1 MLEQRIQQQFFESA
15 DLQYECAESSAR
27 QVALAA
33 AALLNCITA
42 GGKVL
47 LHGAGMAQG
56 LARHVSSL
64 LLGRLERERPPLA
77 AVVLGQ
83 DGDVALAAH
92 QVAVLAQPGDCLL
105 LIEDPMASGAQA
117 QALACV
123 QAAHQRDAHVT
134 VLTRARATWWGEH
147 LQETDVLVSV
157 PHERPPRVLEAQL
170 LVLHALCDALDTQLL
185 GEQEPS

>member
-15 DLQYECAESSAR
+15 DLQYECAEASAR

-42 GGKVL
+42 GGKIL
-47 LHGAGMAQG
+47 LHGAGWSQA
-56 LARHVSSL
+56 LTRHVCSL

-77 AVVLGQ
+77 AVVVGA
-83 DGDVALAAH
+83 DGDAALAAQH
-92 QVAVLAQPGDCLL
+92 VAVLAQAGDCLL
-105 LIEDPMASGAQA
+105 LIEDPSASIAQP

-134 VLTRARATWWGEH
+134 VLTRARAVWWSEH

-157 PHERPPRVLEAQL
+157 PHDRAPRVLEAQL

-185 GEQEPS
+185 GEQEPT